1 MEILSTSWGGKAEH
15 GILSVEAC
23 IRINELIITAKDSY
37 YNDYSL
43 SGLPESER
51 VFSDNYS
58 IEGISVNRVFLYAKI
73 NELLKKNHI
82 DCYRFD
88 LNDVK
93 PLI

>member
-1 MEILSTSWGGKAEH
+1 MEIS
-15 GILSVEAC
+15 
-23 IRINELIITAKDSY
+23 
-37 YNDYSL
+37 
-43 SGLPESER
+43 
-51 VFSDNYS
+51 SDNYS